1 MVLDAISET
10 RLALI
15 YPGLA
20 DKIHRMADIVAPF
33 RVTQGL
39 RTWQE
44 QAVLYAQ
51 GRTAPGTKVTD
62 AAPGHSWHGFG
73 LAVDLVPMDQEPPQP
88 DWTISHPVWQR
99 LISAGTSLGLV
110 AGAQFR
116 TFPDWPHFQYTAGV
130 FPVSPDDEMR
140 YILMDKGIAAVW
152 QELEKRIAQ
161 NAGVPSA

>member
-1 MVLDAISET
+1 MILDAISET
-10 RLALI
+10 RLALV

-20 DKIHRMADIVAPF
+20 DKIHHMADIVAPF

-62 AAPGHSWHGFG
+62 AAPGHSWHNFG
-73 LAVDLVPMDQEPPQP
+73 LAVDVVPMDQEPPQP

-110 AGAQFR
+110 MGAQFR
-116 TFPDWPHFQYTAGV
+116 TFPDWPQTQMTGI
-130 FPVSPDDEMR
+130 FPVSPNDELR
-140 YILMDKGIAAVW
+140 AIRVRKGLQAVW
-152 QELEKRIAQ
+152 DA
-161 NAGVPSA
+161 AFPVFPDV